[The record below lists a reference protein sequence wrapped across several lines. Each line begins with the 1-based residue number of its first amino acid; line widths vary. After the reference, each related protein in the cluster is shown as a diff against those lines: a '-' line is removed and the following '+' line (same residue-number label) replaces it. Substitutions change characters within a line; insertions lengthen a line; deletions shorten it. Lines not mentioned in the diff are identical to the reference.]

1 MRLELQQSFDFIS
14 SHVRII
20 IGVQREPKRA
30 AGVYVCRCLALS
42 NQNFGEPM
50 FEDSLVES
58 TGRIRTRS
66 RMYAGGSFMLQAALL
81 AVVILIPYLYPAALP
96 PGALSIPLVAPPPL
110 ATAAPA
116 QHAAMAHAAHPV
128 QTIAIA
134 APRIIPR
141 HVMMGET
148 TSTAPP
154 RVDDLTGIGRG
165 DVIGAM
171 PAIGPPPAAPVVVQ
185 PKPATPLRVSAGVA
199 AGQLL
204 TPIQPVYP
212 FLAKATHVQGTV
224 VIEALISKQGLVEQA
239 RVLRGPPLLAQAA
252 LSAVNA
258 ARYRPYRLNGQPV
271 EVETTISII
280 FTMGD

>member
-1 MRLELQQSFDFIS
+1 
-14 SHVRII
+14 
-20 IGVQREPKRA
+20 
-30 AGVYVCRCLALS
+30 
-42 NQNFGEPM
+42 
-50 FEDSLVES
+50 
-58 TGRIRTRS
+58 
-66 RMYAGGSFMLQAALL
+66 
-81 AVVILIPYLYPAALP
+81 
-96 PGALSIPLVAPPPL
+96 
-110 ATAAPA
+110 
-116 QHAAMAHAAHPV
+116 
-128 QTIAIA
+128 
-134 APRIIPR
+134 
-141 HVMMGET
+141 MMGET